1 MNEEHCRLCDEV
13 IDENG
18 GDGLCEAC
26 FFAHAD
32 PAWLQEHYPWRQD
45 EPDDSDVLDDWAQ
58 KKPVAR
64 GVKRHRQATNE

>member
-45 EPDDSDVLDDWAQ
+45 EPDDSDVLDD
-58 KKPVAR
+58 
-64 GVKRHRQATNE
+64 